1 VTRVVTVVNANIKR
15 RAAMTLEQ
23 EIQEIMWHPEAIKS
37 YHNFGPVTMSFYDYV
52 KMIVTEYHKIAIN
65 TYA

>member
-1 VTRVVTVVNANIKR
+1 VTRVVTVVNVNIKR

-23 EIQEIMWHPEAIKS
+23 EIMKIMGTPEALES
-37 YHNFGPVTMSFYDYV
+37 YKAHGVFMTFYDYV
-52 KMIVTEYHKIAIN
+52 KMVVTEYHKIAIN